1 MLPNTESCLL
11 MRDTNVIKD
20 EMKII
25 CVGRNYLAHAK
36 ELKNELPEE
45 PVIFLKPD
53 SSILTRNKDFYIPS
67 VSENIHYEVEIV
79 IKICSLGKNIQEK
92 FAGKYYNE
100 IGIGID
106 FTARDI
112 QDKLKSK
119 GLPWTLAKGFDGAAP
134 ISDFVN
140 ISGFKDINNLN
151 FKLLKNGG
159 EVQSG
164 NTSLMIF
171 NFDFVIAFI
180 SKYFTLKTGD
190 LIFTGTPSGVGPVK
204 KGDRLEAYIEN
215 QKMLVCNVK

>member
-1 MLPNTESCLL
+1 
-11 MRDTNVIKD
+11 
-20 EMKII
+20 MKII

-36 ELKNELPEE
+36 ELKNDLPEE

-53 SSILTRNKDFYIPS
+53 SSLLTRNKDFYIPS

-79 IKICSLGKNIQEK
+79 IKICSLGKNIQKK

-100 IGIGID
+100 IAIGID

-119 GLPWTLAKGFDGAAP
+119 GLPWALAKGFDGAAP

-140 ISGFKDINNLN
+140 ISNFKNIKNLN
-151 FKLLKNGG
+151 FKLNKND
-159 EVQSG
+159 EVVQNG

-171 NFDFVIAFI
+171 SFDHIIAFI
-180 SKYFTLKTGD
+180 SKYFMIKTGD
-190 LIFTGTPSGVGPVK
+190 LIFTGTPAGVGPVK
-204 KGDRLEAYIEN
+204 KGDKLEAFIEDK
-215 QKMLVCNVK
+215 KMLVCNVK